1 MEAKEEKGKRIL
13 EVEGSQE
20 VTAERSLR
28 TQISL
33 TYQLS
38 LITRRVRFCH
48 RHNSKERVMYKRRMS
63 SAKS

>member
-1 MEAKEEKGKRIL
+1 MEAKEVKGKRTL

-33 TYQLS
+33 TY
-38 LITRRVRFCH
+38 
-48 RHNSKERVMYKRRMS
+48 
-63 SAKS
+63 